1 MLASSV
7 GALVGMSRAYPQL
20 GRGAIPAALIILG
33 MLPVWLA
40 TAGAV
45 HMFSLPFSDTAFF
58 NFNPEPHIG
67 AVVATAGFPFAT
79 AAILLAARGMAGRR
93 FGVMSALAGAFV
105 LTGMLTSILPNEAL
119 VLTAPLYIGVL
130 VPIVAADL
138 VLSRWLSPKALF
150 ASGALLGVSFLML
163 YYPLITHTY
172 NEILSP
178 ERAVWASLT
187 AIIYFGLVGTVF
199 PIVAVPAAA
208 AGIVGAIMGQRMAER
223 AELELLK

>member
-7 GALVGMSRAYPQL
+7 GALIGMSRAYPQL
-20 GRGAIPAALIILG
+20 ERGAIPAALIILG

-67 AVVATAGFPFAT
+67 AVVATVGFPFAT
-79 AAILLAARGMAGRR
+79 AAILLAARGMGGRR

-105 LTGMLTSILPNEAL
+105 FTGMLTSILPNEAL
-119 VLTAPLYIGVL
+119 VPTAPLYIGVL

-138 VLSRWLSPKALF
+138 VLSRWLSSKALF

-172 NEILSP
+172 NEVLSP

-199 PIVAVPAAA
+199 PLVVVPAAA
-208 AGIVGAIMGQRMAER
+208 AGVVGAIMGQRMAER